1 MCKLNVSAKHSLCC
15 VQLACL
21 IHNTCQEQHYNA
33 SVTFILTRANN
44 EWHHDDDS
52 GLRYADVVPEPSSQ
66 DCHDQAP
73 DCIPAARLALACSA
87 ACSVLQ
93 SSGRPWS
100 SPSPAPAPGTGQL
113 PALLPNSVTKCKGRA
128 QGPASTSHGGV
139 RRFSPDSKGRRK
151 SKVQG
156 LKLRLKR

>member
-33 SVTFILTRANN
+33 SVTFILTQANN

-66 DCHDQAP
+66 DCHDPAP

-113 PALLPNSVTKCKGRA
+113 CYPTLLQNVKVALRVQPPLVTEESDGFLLTQKEGESQKY
-128 QGPASTSHGGV
+128 
-139 RRFSPDSKGRRK
+139 
-151 SKVQG
+151 KVSNCD
-156 LKLRLKR
+156 